1 MIGFIERW
9 KSTTKINKF
18 PIYSRK
24 DSEEVRKMENKEKV
38 VGPGG
43 FEPPLAEKLE
53 EMELRLRKLEKF
65 VLILREATLRDKIE
79 YDEADFA

>member
-1 MIGFIERW
+1 
-9 KSTTKINKF
+9 
-18 PIYSRK
+18 
-24 DSEEVRKMENKEKV
+24 MENKEKV